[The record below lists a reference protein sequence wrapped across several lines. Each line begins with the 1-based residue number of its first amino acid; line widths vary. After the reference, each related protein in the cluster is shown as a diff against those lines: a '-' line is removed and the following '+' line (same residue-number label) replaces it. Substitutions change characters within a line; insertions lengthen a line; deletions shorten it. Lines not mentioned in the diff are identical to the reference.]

1 MHLKKT
7 KKTPRMIR
15 MIALMLS
22 LVLVFFTMTGMA
34 LAEEGTDVPD
44 AAPDSTLE
52 IVEAELELEPV
63 PTEEPPAETPGA
75 EETPEPAPEPEEP
88 SIPPEP
94 TDTPAP
100 ALEPD
105 YALDAEIPSGW
116 HNAPVTI
123 TVRLIDKN
131 NTGWVKIEVA
141 FSNDD
146 GADRFDVTEE
156 WNEYGYLERTM
167 LDNGTV
173 YFFVTDP
180 MGIEHELPLDVYC
193 MDFEAPVLRAGI
205 NGTLLRVEASDTLS
219 GIAAV
224 FVNDELYTTLD
235 NGVLNIHIGGM
246 TEDKYM
252 YVQALDN
259 AGNRTDY
266 LVLANP
272 CYEKPT
278 PAPTPTPSPTPS
290 TDENKKHDAHCPAGC
305 DCRKNGPSSSSSGNS
320 SGGGSTPSG
329 SGGGSKSAGSSAQAP
344 ASSETPAPTT
354 EPITKEDGTSFTQ
367 NGNSV
372 TRDLLYD
379 KYSNKQ
385 FITVETRNGETFY
398 LVIDYDKQ
406 LDEDGERY
414 ETYFLNLVDEADL
427 LALVEG
433 DKQTPVCTCT
443 TKCEAG
449 AVNTS
454 CEVCKT
460 NMTECTGKEKL
471 VEKVP
476 DTPPEPEVEPEPEK
490 KSSGGTV
497 ALLLLLLL
505 GGGGALY
512 WFKFRKKKPDA
523 KGPVDLD
530 DYDYGEEDYGEEYE
544 TEPDEAETTD
554 TTQDAE

>member
-398 LVIDYDKQ
+398 LVIDYDKP
-406 LDEDGERY
+406 LDEDRERY